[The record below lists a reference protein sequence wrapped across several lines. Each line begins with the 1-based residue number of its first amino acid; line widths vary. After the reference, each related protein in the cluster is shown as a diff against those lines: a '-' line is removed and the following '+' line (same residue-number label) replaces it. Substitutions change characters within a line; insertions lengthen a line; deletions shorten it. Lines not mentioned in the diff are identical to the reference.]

1 MADYYVNKNKVSY
14 NLSNGRTLVD
24 NYENEKEK
32 ELKSRLDKMEE
43 TINFKYE
50 PYDFSFMKTN
60 SDSIVDEIEKYLK
73 SIEIT
78 NKNKDKQITLGI
90 NQKGPYKDKWF
101 IVEGNKGVVI
111 DELTSKP
118 FTARVDYV
126 PSKNKAYIQY
136 MKKENDEIIKKEIDI
151 EFKLTN
157 VTDDEILNEYLK

>member
-136 MKKENDEIIKKEIDI
+136 MKKENDEIIKTEIDI